1 MISDDSHFKKPAAI
15 PTRDN
20 YKRNYQGAPSGVV
33 VNAGDGPVIVA
44 AAHGE
49 NKNEQLSPYVYQNG
63 ITNKQPATACLWP
76 DYGTPRSGNCT
87 TNGSE
92 HECGQDRPWF
102 ANDTPS
108 ALCNYYGFI
117 DGDTSPALS
126 AGNNYGEA
134 AWSDLGPII
143 WPAKGYVDGSGDP
156 ASRGV
161 RHPFLFQPGD
171 GFLYLYYLDTTP
183 GSWGI
188 KVARSPERALG
199 AVGSWTNYDAADGQ
213 WDLRSVPKGLSISNY
228 NDYLSTDGPPASN
241 LWGDDGPDTVPMTFQ
256 VARLTGLPG
265 YRYIGVEESVGVAT
279 STIATPYPYTGV
291 TAECPAI
298 RLSSDLV
305 HWTPPQCIPTDT
317 ASSYVGWYPVLLSSD
332 GSSDQ
337 TVAASGFYVVSG
349 QDSTPYI
356 QPVKI
361 APASAPQG
369 SPAIVSPWR

>member
-1 MISDDSHFKKPAAI
+1 MSEIWIGGAWYDGGLPTNSACGPGVGGTAGGEPCWFNNGYNGSATPIVNEFSPFVVDKNPA
-15 PTRDN
+15 TSL
-20 YKRNYQGAPSGVV
+20 YQY
-33 VNAGDGPVIVA
+33 
-44 AAHGE
+44 
-49 NKNEQLSPYVYQNG
+49 LSSRRPRVCG
-63 ITNKQPATACLWP
+63 LITGRRPPATAP
-76 DYGTPRSGNCT
+76 PTTPRTSAGKT
-87 TNGSE
+87 SHRLPT
-92 HECGQDRPWF
+92 
-102 ANDTPS
+102 TPS
-108 ALCNYYGFI
+108 ALCNYFGFI

-126 AGNNYGEA
+126 AGNNYGET
-134 AWSDLGPII
+134 AWSDLEPII

-188 KVARSPERALG
+188 KVARSPDRALG
-199 AVGSWTNYDAADGQ
+199 AAGSRTNYDAADGQ
-213 WDLRSVPKGLSISNY
+213 WDLPSVPKGLSISNY

-241 LWGDDGPDTVPMTFQ
+241 LWGDDGPDTVPMTFR

-265 YRYIGVEESVGVAT
+265 YRYIGMEESVGVAT
-279 STIATPYPYTGV
+279 STTATPYPYTGV
-291 TAECPAI
+291 TAACPAI

-317 ASSYVGWYPVLLSSD
+317 ASSDVGWYPVLLSSD
-332 GSSDQ
+332 GSTDQ

-349 QDSTPYI
+349 QDSTAYI

-361 APASAPQG
+361 APASA
-369 SPAIVSPWR
+369 R